1 MKDCASA
8 DRIVSSWVETGE
20 MSESDRLAL
29 LEHLSVCP
37 ECSGSEGALMPLLYR
52 DAGEREALRVMH
64 AVPAGA
70 SDRVMQAM
78 AGTRLRTPRF
88 GGPRGASLVA
98 VAAVLL
104 LFVAGG
110 LIAYRAGRA
119 RGGESAGGAM
129 VVRFELAAP
138 EARSV
143 FLVGD
148 FTDWQESGLA
158 LTDGDGD
165 GLWEAA
171 VRLRKGRAYAYN
183 FLIDGEQWIVDPR
196 ASVNVDDGFGGLS
209 SVIVL

>member
-1 MKDCASA
+1 
-8 DRIVSSWVETGE
+8 
-20 MSESDRLAL
+20 
-29 LEHLSVCP
+29 
-37 ECSGSEGALMPLLYR
+37 
-52 DAGEREALRVMH
+52 MH